1 MTSVSEVAA
10 YTVSAW
16 ALEAAARE
24 TAIADVMP
32 RICLG
37 MRRHVTTLV
46 LGAALLGGGCGEQ
59 PRERVATVPA
69 SERQAAD
76 KSSIVGRGDYAPDA
90 RGPFRVQGRYD
101 VSFVQP
107 AAGVDFHAEVPFT
120 PHLEQPARNGPGRR
134 VKLFQVA

>member
-1 MTSVSEVAA
+1 MTSFSEVAA

-24 TAIADVMP
+24 MAIADAMP

-69 SERQAAD
+69 SERQTAG
-76 KSSIVGRGDYAPDA
+76 KSSIRGRRDYRPRE
-90 RGPFRVQGRYD
+90 RGPFRFPGTYD
-101 VSFVQP
+101 VSFCQRGAGAAFP
-107 AAGVDFHAEVPFT
+107 AEAPFT
-120 PHLEQPARNGPGRR
+120 AHPEQPAP
-134 VKLFQVA
+134 